1 MNVSGGE
8 LITRTLVAHG
18 VGSVFAVAGASH
30 THLLAPLDA
39 AGVRIVSS
47 RHEAGA
53 VGGADGYARTKG
65 GLGVALIVAD
75 QGLPNAVGALAVA
88 WHALSPVLL
97 LVATPPRALVE
108 ADAGIDQDKLALVA
122 PISKWARTVPDAAR
136 LGDYLETAIKH
147 ARSGR
152 AGPAVLLIPEPL
164 LSAMVDTGPQARHPP
179 PPLPRPDPDSIAAAA
194 ALLARAER
202 PLIVAGSGA
211 VGAATDLRRLAAG
224 YRIPVFM
231 NALGRGVVAEDDVL
245 GFPWPYAQVAAKQA
259 DVVLIVGARLT
270 QRLGLGLPPR
280 FDAAA
285 KFIQVDVEPG
295 AFHRNRRTDVP
306 ILGDAA
312 AAVAA
317 LDVALGQ
324 LRGGRP
330 FDSTWPQAALAPR
343 ARRIAELISVDGT
356 SLHPLQLARAVQAR
370 LLPGSVFVA
379 DGADIATWLY
389 GAIRIHQPRGF
400 LDHYPM
406 GAMGSCTALAV
417 GAAAAQYERSGAA
430 APPVVLVT
438 GDGAIGFHP
447 LELHAA
453 ARAGLNLIV
462 LVANDG
468 AWGTE
473 LHTQRQAIGRDLNT
487 QLGQLPYEQLAG
499 IVGGHGLRIDDSAQL
514 EPVLDRAFAT
524 PGLVVVNALIDPE
537 AGAELKT
544 NPDVRMIVFSD
555 LVAGQAAAGMATAG
569 DGPKA
574 GRPG

>member
-1 MNVSGGE
+1 MNVTGGE
-8 LITRTLVAHG
+8 LITRALRAHG

-30 THLLAPLDA
+30 THLLAPLADA
-39 AGVRIVSS
+39 DVSILSS
-47 RHEAGA
+47 RHESGA
-53 VGGADGYARTKG
+53 VGGADGYARATG
-65 GLGVALIVAD
+65 RLGVALIVAD

-88 WHALSPVLL
+88 WHALSPVLV

-122 PISKWARTVPDAAR
+122 PISKWARTVPDPAR
-136 LGDYLETAIKH
+136 LGDYVETAIKH

-152 AGPAVLLIPEPL
+152 PGPVVLLVPEPFL
-164 LSAMVDTGPQARHPP
+164 AATVAVGEEPGRSPSPGPQ
-179 PPLPRPDPDSIAAAA
+179 PDPQSIAAAA
-194 ALLARAER
+194 TVLAEAER

-211 VGAATDLRRLAAG
+211 VRAAAELRAFAAR
-224 YRIPVFM
+224 YRVPVLM
-231 NALGRGVVAEDDVL
+231 NGLGRGVLPEDDEL
-245 GFPWPYAQVAAKQA
+245 GFPWPYAQIAANRA
-259 DVVLIVGARLT
+259 DVVVVVGARLT

-285 KFIQVDVEPG
+285 KFIQVDIEPG

-306 ILGDAA
+306 ILGDAGR
-312 AAVAA
+312 AVAA
-317 LDVALGQ
+317 LDDSLGR
-324 LRGGRP
+324 LRNGRP
-330 FDSTWPQAALAPR
+330 YDIGWLHAALEPR
-343 ARRIAELISVDGT
+343 RRRIAELGDSDGDL
-356 SLHPLQLARAVQAR
+356 LHPLRLAKAIEAR
-370 LLPGSVFVA
+370 RPAGSLFVA

-389 GAIRIHQPRGF
+389 GAIRIREPRGF

-417 GAAAAQYERSGAA
+417 GAAAAQHERHGASA
-430 APPVVLVT
+430 SPVVLVT

-462 LVANDG
+462 VVANDG

-487 QLGQLPYEQLAG
+487 QLGQLPYEQLG
-499 IVGGHGLRIDDSAQL
+499 TLVGGCGFRIDSPAQL
-514 EPVLDRAFAT
+514 EPVLDRAFTT
-524 PGLVVVNALIDPE
+524 PGLVVVNALIDRA

-555 LVAGQAAAGMATAG
+555 LVAGQAA
-569 DGPKA
+569 
-574 GRPG
+574 R

>member
-1 MNVSGGE
+1 MNVTGGD
-8 LITRTLVAHG
+8 LITRTLQAHG

-30 THLLAPLDA
+30 THLLAPLADA
-39 AGVRIVSS
+39 NVSILSS

-53 VGGADGYARTKG
+53 VGGADGYARATG
-65 GLGVALIVAD
+65 GPGVALIVAD

-88 WHALSPVLL
+88 WHALSPVLV

-136 LGDYLETAIKH
+136 LGDYVETAIKH

-152 AGPAVLLIPEPL
+152 PGPVVLLVPEPFLATPVAAGEGVGRLSSGRPQPDPRSIADAAAVL
-164 LSAMVDTGPQARHPP
+164 
-179 PPLPRPDPDSIAAAA
+179 AA
-194 ALLARAER
+194 AER
-202 PLIVAGSGA
+202 PLVVAGGGA
-211 VGAATDLRRLAAG
+211 VGAATELRALAA
-224 YRIPVFM
+224 RHRMRVLM
-231 NALGRGVVAEDDVL
+231 NGLGRGVVPEDDEI
-245 GFPWPYAQVAAKQA
+245 GFPWPYAQVAANRA
-259 DVVLIVGARLT
+259 DVVLVVGARLT

-285 KFIQVDVEPG
+285 KFIQVDIEPG

-312 AAVAA
+312 PAVAA
-317 LDVALGQ
+317 LDDSLSRLRKGRPYDDGWLHVALE
-324 LRGGRP
+324 
-330 FDSTWPQAALAPR
+330 PR
-343 ARRIAELISVDGT
+343 RRRIAELAGADRS
-356 SLHPLQLARAVQAR
+356 SLHPLRLAKAIEDRRPA
-370 LLPGSVFVA
+370 GSLFVA

-389 GAIRIHQPRGF
+389 GAIRIRAPRGF

-417 GAAAAQYERSGAA
+417 GAAAALHERHGTS

-453 ARAGLNLIV
+453 SRAGLNLV
-462 LVANDG
+462 VVVANDG

-473 LHTQRQAIGRDLNT
+473 LHTQRQAIGREINT
-487 QLGQLPYEQLAG
+487 QLGQLPYEQLG
-499 IVGGHGLRIDDSAQL
+499 TLVGGCGLRIDTPDQVG
-514 EPVLDRAFAT
+514 PVLDRAFAT
-524 PGLVVVNALIDPE
+524 RGLVVVNALIDPE
-537 AGAELKT
+537 SGAELKN

-555 LVAGQAAAGMATAG
+555 LVAGQAEFAS
-569 DGPKA
+569 PV
-574 GRPG
+574 